1 MDISRLAVTVENII
15 ALSEMTE
22 PTGEPPPCRDEKDR
36 KYLHCAVSG
45 NVDFLVT
52 TDLDLL
58 VQERIASTEIV
69 RPGALWRLLFE

>member
-1 MDISRLAVTVENII
+1 VDISRLAVTVENII

-45 NVDFLVT
+45 NVNFLVT
-52 TDLDLL
+52 IGLDLL
-58 VQERIASTEIV
+58 ARSAS
-69 RPGALWRLLFE
+69 LRLKS